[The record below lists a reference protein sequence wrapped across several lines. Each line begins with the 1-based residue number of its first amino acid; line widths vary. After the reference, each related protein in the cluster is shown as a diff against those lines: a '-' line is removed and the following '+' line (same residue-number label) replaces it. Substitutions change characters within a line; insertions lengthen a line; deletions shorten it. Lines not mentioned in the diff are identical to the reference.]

1 MLPGLEAD
9 RVRVSELQAQ
19 IVQLELS
26 VSALRNEK
34 ARVQE
39 RLDAYKY
46 PVLTLPNEI
55 ISEIFIHFLPDYRFP
70 PLTGTLS
77 PTLLTQICRRWH
89 EIALATPALWREV
102 GSFNEGIA
110 LDCEMQADIFNIWLA
125 RSRSCPVS
133 IEIGK
138 AALNVDFGK
147 VLATVVPH
155 RARWELLELLLLPG
169 QLRAIEGPMPL
180 LQELDLRLIGSTL
193 DPSLE
198 VFTFRQ
204 EPVLHTVTLNDV
216 AALTVVLP
224 WAQLTSLT
232 LDTLFPHECVPI
244 LQQSTNIVSC
254 TLHVFDSS
262 DEQPGPHITLLRLKS
277 LVFTDL
283 QLERASNF
291 HESFIAPALCSL
303 DIPERHL
310 GADPVNSLQV
320 FISKSGCKL
329 ENLCITGAEWMS
341 EHTFRTASPTIR
353 NIDIRYN
360 PRWI

>member
-1 MLPGLEAD
+1 MLLSLEAD

-19 IVQLELS
+19 IVQMELS

-34 ARVQE
+34 ALVQE
-39 RLDAYKY
+39 RLDSYRY

-55 ISEIFIHFLPDYRFP
+55 ISEIFIHFLPEYRFP

-77 PTLLTQICRRWH
+77 PTLLAQICRRWR
-89 EIALATPALWREV
+89 EIALATPALWRAV
-102 GSFNEGIA
+102 GSYNEGIV
-110 LDCEMQADIFNIWLA
+110 LNCEMQARIFDIWLN

-138 AALNVDFGK
+138 AALNVDYGK
-147 VLATVVPH
+147 ILATVVPH
-155 RARWELLELLLLPG
+155 RARWELLDLLILPG
-169 QLRAIEGPMPL
+169 QLRTIEEPMPL

-193 DPSLE
+193 DPILE

-204 EPVLHTVTLNDV
+204 VPLLHTVALNDV

-254 TLHVFDSS
+254 TLLVFDSS
-262 DEQPGPHITLLRLKS
+262 DEQPGPDITLLHLKS

-283 QLERASNF
+283 QLERATNF
-291 HESFIAPALCSL
+291 HESFIVPALCSL

-310 GADPVNSLQV
+310 GADPINSLQA

-329 ENLCITGAEWMS
+329 KNLRITDAEWMS
-341 EHTFRTASPTIR
+341 GHYFRSAFPTIQ
-353 NIDIRYN
+353 NIDIRN
-360 PRWI
+360 NRQRI